1 MNMHLHGHLADCIR
15 EYGPVYSFWCFAF
28 ERMNGILGSYHVN
41 NHHISIQLTRRYLDS
56 KIYAPMNWPNQY
68 VDEYLPL
75 LHQFRYDKG
84 SLQQDT
90 METNLSKHT
99 SLSPL
104 PPITEY
110 ALLPE
115 ELDSL
120 YNIFDTLYTKD
131 SYKILILC
139 RQSRALL
146 VKDCVIGA
154 RKSRHSQ
161 SSFVLAKKM
170 NSDSGCLAE
179 IIYFLECVVVPE
191 VPCSNSRPHT
201 CTHWIVAVRW
211 FMDHPCRVWYG
222 DPTQVWSISQF
233 PGHSYIFVSDII
245 SRVVYSKYLCD
256 FGRFVGT
263 NIVFVII
270 PLYK

>member
-15 EYGPVYSFWCFAF
+15 GYGPVYSFWCFAF

-120 YNIFDTLYTKD
+120 YNIFDTLYT
-131 SYKILILC
+131 I
-139 RQSRALL
+139 
-146 VKDCVIGA
+146 
-154 RKSRHSQ
+154 
-161 SSFVLAKKM
+161 
-170 NSDSGCLAE
+170 
-179 IIYFLECVVVPE
+179 
-191 VPCSNSRPHT
+191 
-201 CTHWIVAVRW
+201 
-211 FMDHPCRVWYG
+211 
-222 DPTQVWSISQF
+222 
-233 PGHSYIFVSDII
+233 
-245 SRVVYSKYLCD
+245 
-256 FGRFVGT
+256 
-263 NIVFVII
+263 
-270 PLYK
+270 